1 MEDWEVWAEYEKWN
15 REYYGYPSGDAEEK
29 PDDVMHDAPSSSHVK
44 SNKGDKSNKGGKDKK
59 PKNVAKSSRKNVK
72 KAATKDSKKES
83 KVSKSAAKRKSKPAP
98 VEMAEESEKAFY
110 GKCVSRA
117 AKFVNNIDYEGLDMA
132 DLKKALKAAAPP
144 MTTTSLMNYYNRPAV
159 TIRKKSDEG
168 TWTDVGYISLSR
180 SLQGTPHPL
189 MLTMTVGIA
198 LQLVSCQ
205 NYTYAH
211 AYDLVSFVAT

>member
-15 REYYGYPSGDAEEK
+15 REYYGYPSQCAWDDWGDAEEK

-44 SNKGDKSNKGGKDKK
+44 FHKGDKSNKGGKNKK
-59 PKNVAKSSRKNVK
+59 PKKDVKSRRMKVK
-72 KAATKDSKKES
+72 KVTMKDSKKES
-83 KVSKSAAKRKSKPAP
+83 KVSKPAAKRKSKPAT
-98 VEMAEESEKAFY
+98 VEMTKSEKAFY

-117 AKFVNNIDYEGLDMA
+117 AKFVDNIDYEGLEMA
-132 DLKKALKAAAPP
+132 DLKKALKVALPAL
-144 MTTTSLMNYYNRPAV
+144 TTTSLMPYYTRPAV

-168 TWTDVGYISLSR
+168 TWTDVEYISFSS
-180 SLQGTPHPL
+180 SLKGTPHPL

-205 NYTYAH
+205 RYT
-211 AYDLVSFVAT
+211 LM